1 MKTVPTRIQPVE
13 NKRQHILHALEHAA
27 HLLPAQGPI
36 GVFIHHNTLHG
47 FQHLQFEA
55 AVCEAAN
62 VYGTEPYLREEVY
75 RSHLKDGRIYFE
87 DVEVVLEREGT
98 EVILPGR
105 LDTRMLRKKL
115 LFSGQRRFEPCTIQW
130 HLDETDLLQS
140 LRPNADPVLTGRLKS
155 LGATIEAVELRG
167 LFASC
172 QGMVQATAS
181 QSQPPLRLRDKLL
194 PHEAYVD
201 LDEIIHPLLIRLCGA
216 FLDQGMAYWPMPN
229 RQEGFLRC
237 VGLLLSQGL
246 AVFPE
251 HLQDLGVAFRKQSES
266 RIDSV
271 SVVISVLSQLG
282 LAEEDWDGI
291 IQEELL
297 ALPGWA
303 GMMNRLEHDPD
314 LAPHQR
320 IPCSL
325 ADYLAVRLT
334 IEAVAVGSI
343 GEEKVYSISAAVCRQ
358 EAVPPRR
365 IASRKPPA
373 CSTRSKYLA
382 CQILIS
388 ML

>member
-75 RSHLKDGRIYFE
+75 RSHLKDGRIYLE

-115 LFSGQRRFEPCTIQW
+115 LISGQRRFEPCTIQW

-140 LRPNADPVLTGRLKS
+140 LRPNADPVLTDRLKS

-181 QSQPPLRLRDKLL
+181 QSQPLLRLRDKLL
-194 PHEAYVD
+194 PHEEYVD

-229 RQEGFLRC
+229 RQEGFLRLC
-237 VGLLLSQGL
+237 RDCCFHRAWLFFQSICRISELT
-246 AVFPE
+246 
-251 HLQDLGVAFRKQSES
+251 FRNQSEC
-266 RIDSV
+266 RIDSA
-271 SVVISVLSQLG
+271 SVVISILNQLG
-282 LAEEDWDGI
+282 LAEDDWDGI

-325 ADYLAVRLT
+325 SDYLAF
-334 IEAVAVGSI
+334 A
-343 GEEKVYSISAAVCRQ
+343 
-358 EAVPPRR
+358 
-365 IASRKPPA
+365 
-373 CSTRSKYLA
+373 
-382 CQILIS
+382 
-388 ML
+388 